1 MIVKTIFLCNRQE
14 TEFYLYVTSD
24 DKPFV
29 TRDFCAA
36 MGGIP
41 RVSFAS
47 ARKLWELT
55 GVEVGA
61 TTILSAVLPEAA
73 NVHLVMDAGISKADY
88 FACTDGTPTCFVKIR
103 TRDLLDKYLEG
114 KKLTLI

>member
-1 MIVKTIFLCNRQE
+1 
-14 TEFYLYVTSD
+14 
-24 DKPFV
+24 
-29 TRDFCAA
+29 

-47 ARKLWELT
+47 AGKLWELT

-73 NVHLVMDAGISKADY
+73 NVHLVMDAGIAQAQY
-88 FACTDGTPTCFVKIR
+88 FACTDGTPTCFVKIG
-103 TRDLLDKYLEG
+103 TRDLIDKYLEG
-114 KKLTLI
+114 RKLTLI

>member
-1 MIVKTIFLCNRQE
+1 MADFPANDPFLKATSPLTI
-14 TEFYLYVTSD
+14 T
-24 DKPFV
+24 PFRF
-29 TRDFCAA
+29 T
-36 MGGIP
+36 
-41 RVSFAS
+41 FAS
-47 ARKLWELT
+47 ADKLWELT

-103 TRDLLDKYLEG
+103 TQDLIDKYLEG
-114 KKLTLI
+114 RELTLI